1 MGFMKVLI
9 YIKKEDVIS
18 GNITEYRTQI
28 KNLGYEDY
36 VQVSI
41 TADEFARLE
50 DRIEFISEE
59 EMDNL
64 EDGITGLGER
74 DEEWLKDQYNR
85 NRSIEDHLK

>member
-18 GNITEYRTQI
+18 GNITEYHTQI

-41 TADEFARLE
+41 TADEFAKLE

-59 EMDNL
+59 EMDKL
-64 EDGITGLGER
+64 EER
-74 DEEWLKDQYNR
+74 DEQWLKDQYNR
-85 NRSIEDHLK
+85 NRSTEDHLK